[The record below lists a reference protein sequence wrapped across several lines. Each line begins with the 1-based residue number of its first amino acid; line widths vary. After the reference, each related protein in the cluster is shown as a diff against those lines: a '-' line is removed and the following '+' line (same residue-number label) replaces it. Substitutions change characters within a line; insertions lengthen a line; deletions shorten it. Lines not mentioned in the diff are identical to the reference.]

1 MWQRSCRIAGGR
13 MAASQAS
20 AGVVHGCTTPLNA
33 DPFSWQ
39 TNQGEHVMKAQF
51 LALAAA
57 ALVVFSIPD
66 LALAN
71 KAHGMIE
78 KMSNSDRNTTF
89 TAFLKNSGVDCGSVT
104 RNFFQGFDK
113 SRNAFWNVACSNK
126 KSYIIM
132 INNDSVGSTRIMSCD
147 VLKAVNAGECF
158 KKF

>member
-1 MWQRSCRIAGGR
+1 M
-13 MAASQAS
+13 
-20 AGVVHGCTTPLNA
+20 NA
-33 DPFSWQ
+33 KSI
-39 TNQGEHVMKAQF
+39 V
-51 LALAAA
+51 LAAA
-57 ALVVFSIPD
+57 ALVVFSIPG

-78 KMSNSDRNTTF
+78 KMPDKDRNSTLTT
-89 TAFLKNSGVDCGSVT
+89 FLKNSGEDCGSVT

-126 KSYIIM
+126 KSYVIM
-132 INNDSVGSTRIMSCD
+132 INNDSVGSTKIMSCA